1 MNIDDNFIKSFFKIC
16 VKIYDYD
23 DENKD
28 IEIKNLNDFIDKCT
42 DKIAVIESN
51 DLLNVQL
58 AESSTEI
65 TKLSKKIKEYE
76 SKYSKLYLELNDC
89 KRKINNKILEND
101 ELIDK
106 NDKLYQTKIKYENDI
121 ILLQKSNEKYKERYN
136 TAKIKNELMFKK
148 LRDTQEFL
156 KEMTDEYQYLEYEKM
171 ELAEKNNKF
180 LEENEKYMKEINK
193 IEDLKKIMSNKLSSD
208 TLEHL
213 DISIIEA
220 IDRANEYE
228 KKYNESQTQ
237 IKILTNN
244 FESVNEKYNNLLLTQ
259 ANGTNE
265 LKEHIKLLMQQIEE
279 ERKKYNENMILIETK
294 HNIEKEQQNIKNQT
308 IQTGG
313 NGNGNCNGDGVK
325 MFDIRDK
332 KAHDFFNKDIL
343 LFNEKNNGVKKQ
355 DENQYKNKNI
365 SYSTDYMVD
374 YLKMSDKIVSSDKK
388 THLNSKYH
396 NDLNTI
402 NELSEEPNEI
412 IGKKNIFIK
421 HKITESTDEYIDLGK
436 VNIFNT
442 NEEINEND
450 GEKLQNELKQFINE
464 NGKQE
469 KIIINNVQNNND
481 VVFVG
486 GGKKNS
492 IEIRKIDDKYKMKF
506 ENGFS
511 TITEQNIDLKDDAKI
526 KKIRHKKY
534 MRHNREKSKLADLQY
549 ELTKN

>member
-1 MNIDDNFIKSFFKIC
+1 MR
-16 VKIYDYD
+16 
-23 DENKD
+23 
-28 IEIKNLNDFIDKCT
+28 
-42 DKIAVIESN
+42 
-51 DLLNVQL
+51 LLCFSIRYINEEEAQ
-58 AESSTEI
+58 
-65 TKLSKKIKEYE
+65 KEVE
-76 SKYSKLYLELNDC
+76 D
-89 KRKINNKILEND
+89 
-101 ELIDK
+101 
-106 NDKLYQTKIKYENDI
+106 
-121 ILLQKSNEKYKERYN
+121 
-136 TAKIKNELMFKK
+136 
-148 LRDTQEFL
+148 FL
-156 KEMTDEYQYLEYEKM
+156 KEMTEEYQYLEFEKM
-171 ELAEKNNKF
+171 ELAEKN
-180 LEENEKYMKEINK
+180 EKYIGEQKKYINEINK

-265 LKEHIKLLMQQIEE
+265 LKEQIKLLMEQIDE
-279 ERKKYNENMILIETK
+279 ERKKYNENMILIEAK
-294 HNIEKEQQNIKNQT
+294 HNIIEQQNINNQT
-308 IQTGG
+308 NQT
-313 NGNGNCNGDGVK
+313 NQTNQINQIAGDGVK

-343 LFNEKNNGVKKQ
+343 LFNEKNNNIKKQ

-374 YLKMSDKIVSSDKK
+374 YLKMSDKIVSSDKR
-388 THLNSKYH
+388 TRLNSKYH

-402 NELSEEPNEI
+402 NELSEEPLTNYKVSGEAPENSLNSLGRPNEI

-421 HKITESTDEYIDLGK
+421 HKIIESSDEYIDLEK

-442 NEEINEND
+442 NEEINKND

-464 NGKQE
+464 NDKQE
-469 KIIINNVQNNND
+469 KIIINNLQNNND

-506 ENGFS
+506 DNGFS
-511 TITEQNIDLKDDAKI
+511 TITEQNIDLKDDVKI

-534 MRHNREKSKLADLQY
+534 MRHNREKNKLADLQY
-549 ELTKN
+549 EINKN